1 MATSLNE
8 LRRLA
13 DKETER
19 RNKKM
24 MALHRSGKT
33 HQEIADAYGITRQRA
48 QQIIAREKSKSE

>member
-24 MALHRSGKT
+24 MTLHRSGKT
-33 HQEIADAYGITRQRA
+33 HQEIADTYGITRQRA
-48 QQIIAREKSKSE
+48 QQIIAREKLKGG